1 MSAVSAVVV
10 ANKIVLTDRLAKALA
25 RSDFSYT
32 DALCAD
38 ALCADALCADALV
51 LLTLRN
57 LSALIMAIT
66 LV

>member
-1 MSAVSAVVV
+1 
-10 ANKIVLTDRLAKALA
+10 VLTDRLAKALA

-38 ALCADALCADALV
+38 ALCADVLV

>member
-1 MSAVSAVVV
+1 VSALSAVVV

-38 ALCADALCADALV
+38 ALCADALV
-51 LLTLRN
+51 LRTLRN

>member
-1 MSAVSAVVV
+1 
-10 ANKIVLTDRLAKALA
+10 LAKTLA

-32 DALCAD
+32 
-38 ALCADALCADALV
+38 DALCADALV